1 VTCFFNDFDSRKAT
15 FGNKTSE
22 TKCII
27 SLSALCSN
35 DELIKID
42 KMNKSIENKQAQT
55 QRLVPVAALD

>member
-1 VTCFFNDFDSRKAT
+1 MFVR
-15 FGNKTSE
+15 
-22 TKCII
+22 
-27 SLSALCSN
+27 SN